1 MMMPKLMQSAAA
13 ANGSHR
19 LLTAV
24 LLLLSAAGIVLFTI
38 PFFVHIKNIG
48 NLFGLAC
55 SVLLLAGVLF
65 RKQLGAL
72 LGLIREY
79 RAGRIALRILG
90 VLVLLGLL
98 YCLVMSC
105 IMLHAAHK
113 KPGQKPQAVIVLG
126 CKVRGTVPSRMLS
139 RRIRAAYEKLSADP
153 ALVAVVSG
161 GKGDNE
167 DISEAQCMYNELTR
181 LGISADRIIMEDQS
195 TSTSENLRF
204 SKKLINENGITG
216 PLYIATDGY
225 HELRAQILAKKEGL
239 PECVPAAAYTSWYL
253 LPTYWVREWFGLAH
267 AFVFGN

>member
-1 MMMPKLMQSAAA
+1 MHKIVEAAA
-13 ANGSHR
+13 GVSGSHR
-19 LLTAV
+19 ILTAV
-24 LLLLSAAGIVLFTI
+24 LYLLAGAGIVLFII
-38 PFFVHIKNIG
+38 PLFFRIRNIG

-55 SVLLLAGVLF
+55 AVLLLLF
-65 RKQLGAL
+65 
-72 LGLIREY
+72 LIFRQPVCKILEQIY
-79 RAGRIALRILG
+79 STGIGKPILRILCA
-90 VLVLLGLL
+90 LVLADVL
-98 YCLVMSC
+98 YCLVMSG

-113 KPGQKPQAVIVLG
+113 KSDQKPQAVIVLG

-139 RRIRAAYEKLSADP
+139 RRIRAAYEKLNADP
-153 ALVAVVSG
+153 ALIAVVSG

-167 DISEAQCMYNELTR
+167 DISEAQCMFNELTR
-181 LGISADRIIMEDQS
+181 LGIPADRILMEDQS
-195 TSTSENLRF
+195 VSTSENLRF
-204 SKKLINENGITG
+204 SKKLLDENSISG